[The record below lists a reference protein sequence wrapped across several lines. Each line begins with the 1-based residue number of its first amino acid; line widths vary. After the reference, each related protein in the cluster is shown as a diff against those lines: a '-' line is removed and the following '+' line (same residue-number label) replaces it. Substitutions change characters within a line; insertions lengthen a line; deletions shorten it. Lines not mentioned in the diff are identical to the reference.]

1 MSDIEK
7 IPLEDWRTD
16 IQAAFALQDRL
27 KASKDTYPDEF
38 EAYFR
43 RRYSNDRDRS
53 YRQARVASALNW
65 LSAHIDALEQ
75 RFPALIVAGAEVA
88 TGRGDVID
96 ALWAMYCKMPDSDL
110 GIDFPI
116 EILDPYLRG

>member
-1 MSDIEK
+1 MSDTEK
-7 IPLEDWRTD
+7 IPLADWRTD
-16 IQAAFALQDRL
+16 TQAAFALQDRL
-27 KASKDTYPDEF
+27 KASKDTYPEEF

-43 RRYSNDRDRS
+43 GRYQADRDRS

-75 RFPALIVAGAEVA
+75 RFPALIVAGTEAA
-88 TGRGDVID
+88 IGRLDVMD
-96 ALWAMYCKMPDSDL
+96 ALWAMYSNMPDSDL